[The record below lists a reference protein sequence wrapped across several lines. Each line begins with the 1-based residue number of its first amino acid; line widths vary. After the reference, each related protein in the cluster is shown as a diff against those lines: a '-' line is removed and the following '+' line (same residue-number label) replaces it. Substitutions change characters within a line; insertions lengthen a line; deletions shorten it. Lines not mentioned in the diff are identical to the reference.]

1 MYLFWEEGI
10 YLFFFSGKTHFGPGR
25 MSKMTICLGAL
36 KLLTTT
42 FNAYMLSHRQ
52 QRVCRGSAE
61 ENKLMYAILK
71 TILLRASALFLLT
84 KS

>member
-10 YLFFFSGKTHFGPGR
+10 YLFFSEKTHFGPGR

-36 KLLTTT
+36 KLLSTT
-42 FNAYMLSHRQ
+42 FSASMLSHCQ

-71 TILLRASALFLLT
+71 TILLRPSALFLLT